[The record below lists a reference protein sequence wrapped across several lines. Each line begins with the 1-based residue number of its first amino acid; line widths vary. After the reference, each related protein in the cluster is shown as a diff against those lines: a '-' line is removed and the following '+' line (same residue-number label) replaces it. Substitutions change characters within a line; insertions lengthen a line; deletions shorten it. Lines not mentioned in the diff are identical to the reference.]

1 MIKNRITYLVV
12 VFVTGLLIYLYE
24 APMTYMAFY
33 AVLALPVLSLG
44 LALLSRRRFT
54 TRESLSEESIT
65 KGESVQYVFGVR
77 NNSFLPCTSVRVRF
91 KTNSAAITTDFAD
104 HFFYIGAYKSH
115 RVVFNITA
123 KYRGNFEVG
132 VLGITMYDFLGLFRF
147 EQKHDKTLNLT
158 VRPRVLDIEGL
169 PLSNAEGG
177 VDHSKNFMAEEDY
190 AVISDLRKYQPTD
203 GYKKIHWKA
212 SAKKNEL
219 ISKNYQNHSRNLT
232 TVIVDNSV
240 ISGDEEQALAAEDAI
255 LEGCVSALAYCSKR
269 QHVCS
274 LYYMGG
280 DEGQGVSG
288 SFNYL
293 YDVASAMSFGLYDD
307 FGSYFINY
315 SKMQTYAE
323 NLIVLT
329 RSVSDQVFATAQTL
343 RTLGNNV
350 MVVYFARPEGEDI
363 KKINRLNDIAVFC
376 GSFEDLIAS

>member
-1 MIKNRITYLVV
+1 MIKNRITYLIVI
-12 VFVTGLLIYLYE
+12 VTTVLLIYLYE
-24 APMTYMAFY
+24 APMTYIAFY
-33 AVLALPVLSLG
+33 TVLALPVLSFG
-44 LALLSRRRFT
+44 LAVMSRRRFT
-54 TRESLSEESIT
+54 VRESLSEESIT
-65 KGESVQYVFGVR
+65 KGDSVQYVFGVR
-77 NNSFLPCTSVRVRF
+77 NNGFLPCTSVRVRF
-91 KTNSAAITTDFAD
+91 KSNSAAIVTDFAD
-104 HFFYIGAYKSH
+104 HFFSIGAYKSH
-115 RVVFNITA
+115 RVIFNITA

-240 ISGDEEQALAAEDAI
+240 IGGDEDTALATEDAI

-269 QHVCS
+269 QHICS

-293 YDVASAMSFGLYDD
+293 YDVASVMTFGLYDD
-307 FGSYFINY
+307 FGSYFVNY

-350 MVVYFARPEGEDI
+350 MVVYFAEPEGEDI

-376 GSFEDLIAS
+376 GSFEDLIA